1 MSGLIEYYGGLSSPW
16 TYLGHQ
22 RLIEIAQSTNTQ
34 IHFKLVD
41 LPKVFSQTGGL
52 PLDKRPPARRAYRM
66 QELIRWRE
74 ETGVPLHLEP
84 KYFPVPHTKAALTVI
99 AAQSEGDSGLDLGL
113 AYMQAVWVNDLNIDD
128 TDTVVKIASDA
139 GFEGKRLFEKG
150 HSDDIIAIYDKY
162 TDEAITK
169 GVFGA
174 PTYIIGDNVYWGQ
187 DRLGFVE
194 KKLKEVKGN

>member
-1 MSGLIEYYGGLSSPW
+1 MSVLIEYFGGLSSPW

-22 RLIEIAQSTNTQ
+22 RLVQIAEEAGANIE
-34 IHFKLVD
+34 FKLVD

-74 ETGVPLHLEP
+74 ATGLPLHLEP
-84 KYFPVPHTKAALTVI
+84 KFFPVPHTKAALTVI
-99 AAQSEGDSGLDLGL
+99 AAQSEGDNGLDLGL
-113 AYMQAVWVNDLNIDD
+113 AYMQAVWMHNLDIND
-128 TDTVVKIASDA
+128 TDTVIKVATDR

-150 HSDDIIAIYDKY
+150 HSKEILDQYDTY
-162 TDEAITK
+162 TDQAIEK

-174 PTYIIGDNVYWGQ
+174 PTYIIGDDIYWGQ
-187 DRLGFVE
+187 DRLDFVE
-194 KKLKEVKGN
+194 KKLKRS